1 MVFDNSWI
9 VPIVSAFSGLLGIIG
24 GGFIN
29 HQSALYRE
37 RQKHLQDV
45 ELREE
50 TRQQELAFIGIELTC
65 LLEGFAVRCANVS
78 QDSGEY
84 HEGIREFEPTRK
96 EPILDLSI
104 IKGNWKVV
112 PTNLMYDIRS
122 LPLKQSEAISRFS
135 NAWDPDDHPF
145 QVAWFTE
152 RRLEYAQLGLSAAR
166 YSEALRLVCA
176 LPTSRLDS
184 ERFLPVP
191 VMLRVIE
198 DIEEKKREWAS
209 QRAQNAEDIVMGDQ

>member
-65 LLEGFAVRCANVS
+65 LLEGFAVLCAKVS
-78 QDSGEY
+78 EDTGEY
-84 HEGIREFEPTRK
+84 HQGTREFEPTRK
-96 EPILDLSI
+96 EPKLDLSV

-112 PTNLMYDIRS
+112 PTDLMYDIRS
-122 LPLKQSEAISRFS
+122 LTLRQSEAISRIS
-135 NAWDPDDHPF
+135 NAWNPDDHPV
-145 QVAWFTE
+145 QSAWFTE
-152 RRLEYAQLGLSAAR
+152 RRLEYAELGISAAR
-166 YSEALRLVCA
+166 YSEALRQACS
-176 LPTSRLDS
+176 LPKSRLDS
-184 ERFLPVP
+184 ESFLPVP

-198 DIEEKKREWAS
+198 DIEENRRKWALQREQVTAEKAVAKK
-209 QRAQNAEDIVMGDQ
+209 